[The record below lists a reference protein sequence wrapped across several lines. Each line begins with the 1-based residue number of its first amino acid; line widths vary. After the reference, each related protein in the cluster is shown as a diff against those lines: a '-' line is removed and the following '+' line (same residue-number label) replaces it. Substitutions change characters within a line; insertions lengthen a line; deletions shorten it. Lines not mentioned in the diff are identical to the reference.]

1 MNEKKPDYLV
11 LVNGE
16 HRLPDGFE
24 DTVEIISVENTQGK
38 VIQIEKKTYQAFLQ
52 LRKDLWENDGL
63 QAELL
68 SAYRSVASQERIFQR
83 RLAEFGAEYTY
94 KYVALPG
101 HSEHHTGFAIDVS
114 FFVDGKVIRGT
125 ENLLSIDHLFQV
137 AHKKLAQY
145 GFILRYPK
153 NKEAVTKIGYE
164 PWHFRYIDSPEI
176 AKNISDAAICFEEY
190 HDTHCKA
197 KV

>member
-1 MNEKKPDYLV
+1 MCEKKPDYMILI
-11 LVNGE
+11 NGE
-16 HRLPDGFE
+16 NRLPDGFE
-24 DTVEIISVENTQGK
+24 DAVEIISVENTQGK
-38 VIQIEKKTYQAFLQ
+38 VIQIEKNTYQAFLQ
-52 LRKDLWENDGL
+52 LQKDLLENDGL

-83 RLAEFGAEYTY
+83 RLAEFGPEYTN

-114 FFVDGKVIRGT
+114 FVVDGKIIRGT
-125 ENLLSIDHLFQV
+125 ENLLSIDHLFKI
-137 AHKKLAQY
+137 AHKKLPKY

-153 NKEAVTKIGYE
+153 AKEAVTKIGYE
-164 PWHFRYIDSPEI
+164 PWHFRYTDSPEI
-176 AKNISDAAICFEEY
+176 AAEITDNGLCLEEY
-190 HDTHCKA
+190 LQ